1 MNRFYFVLAG
11 VTAIFFTYCVGV
23 DDGYEKCLRENLSDT
38 ALQQMQIIK
47 IKEKVNEDVVN
58 TGVGDIR
65 RVLHEK
71 YTIHE

>member
-11 VTAIFFTYCVGV
+11 ATAIFFAYWIGV
-23 DDGYEKCLRENLSDT
+23 DDGYEKCSRENLSDT

-47 IKEKVNEDVVN
+47 IKEKVNEDVAG